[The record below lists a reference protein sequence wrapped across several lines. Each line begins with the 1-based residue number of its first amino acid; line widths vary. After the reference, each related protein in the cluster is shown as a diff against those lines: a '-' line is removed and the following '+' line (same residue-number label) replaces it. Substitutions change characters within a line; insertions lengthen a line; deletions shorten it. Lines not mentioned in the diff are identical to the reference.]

1 MRQYR
6 LLSPMIK
13 VVIVLFSLLFST
25 AQAGLVIGGTR
36 FAYPENQSSI
46 SVELKNTSDR
56 DMLVKVAVSP
66 DDARQLTGTVESLP
80 SYSET
85 VFIATPGNDSNLL
98 IVFYVQIMPDD
109 FVMQLH
115 RF

>member
-46 SVELKNTSDR
+46 SVELKNTSNR
-56 DMLVKVAVSP
+56 DMLVKVEEIKS
-66 DDARQLTGTVESLP
+66 
-80 SYSET
+80 
-85 VFIATPGNDSNLL
+85 
-98 IVFYVQIMPDD
+98 IVYVRNGS
-109 FVMQLH
+109 FL
-115 RF
+115 FG

>member
-46 SVELKNTSDR
+46 SVELKKHFRQRYVSQGCSLPLM
-56 DMLVKVAVSP
+56 MLVS
-66 DDARQLTGTVESLP
+66 
-80 SYSET
+80 
-85 VFIATPGNDSNLL
+85 
-98 IVFYVQIMPDD
+98 
-109 FVMQLH
+109 
-115 RF
+115 

>member
-46 SVELKNTSDR
+46 SVE
-56 DMLVKVAVSP
+56 
-66 DDARQLTGTVESLP
+66 
-80 SYSET
+80 
-85 VFIATPGNDSNLL
+85 IC
-98 IVFYVQIMPDD
+98 
-109 FVMQLH
+109 
-115 RF
+115 

>member
-1 MRQYR
+1 MQMRQYR

-66 DDARQLTGTVESLP
+66 DDARQLTGTVE
-80 SYSET
+80 Y
-85 VFIATPGNDSNLL
+85 V
-98 IVFYVQIMPDD
+98 IVELAAQGGFHFQRGVAVRTLAP
-109 FVMQLH
+109 
-115 RF
+115 